1 MFAFFAIWTLL
12 AALILGWWLA
22 DGGEAG
28 PQIIQLDAS
37 ETKTWRTRLEEG
49 AALFRLHFHWAL
61 PWMLLAPYV
70 IWLGTRF
77 PFEPA
82 RWRSRSAALV
92 LTAGVFVFVS
102 QTLRPHVAPR
112 QAVVVMVNYSTS
124 TNHQDMEMRMNA
136 AFRDAPP
143 VRITD
148 RVATLTITNASGT
161 LSDVIRRE
169 ISTLHR
175 DPAEAEDLPSFLKDL
190 RPPPLPL
197 PDGSSLRRW
206 PAVLDAL
213 ACVALLGLAHAG
225 VYHRRYRDR
234 EQQAAAMQARLNE
247 ARLHALQAQLHPHFL
262 FNTLNG
268 IATLLRRDP
277 AAAEEMLTSLSDLL
291 RIALS
296 GSDRQTIPLREEL
309 DFLDRYLAIQQ
320 MRFGDRLRSEQT
332 IAPDTLEC
340 LVPAL
345 VLQPLVENA
354 IRHGIEPSGRPGCVR
369 VTAACTAGELAL
381 TVEDNGLGLAP
392 LAQEKP
398 GTGLGLSNV
407 RERLM
412 ALYGDTHT
420 FRLEQPPA
428 GGAIVH
434 LRIPIRG
441 PAPSS
446 LPAALPSP

>member
-1 MFAFFAIWTLL
+1 M
-12 AALILGWWLA
+12 A
-22 DGGEAG
+22 DGGEDG
-28 PQIIQLDAS
+28 PQIIQLDSS

-49 AALFRLHFHWAL
+49 AALFRLNFHWGFA
-61 PWMLLAPYV
+61 WVLLAPYV
-70 IWLGTRF
+70 VWLGTRF

-82 RWRSRSAALV
+82 RWRSRSGALV
-92 LTAGVFVFVS
+92 LTAAGFVFVS
-102 QTLRPHVAPR
+102 QALRPHLAPR
-112 QAVVVMVNYSTS
+112 QAMVVMVNYSTS
-124 TNHQDMEMRMNA
+124 TNHEDTELLKSA
-136 AFRDAPP
+136 TFRDSPP
-143 VRITD
+143 LRLTN
-148 RVATLTITNASGT
+148 RVATMTITNAYGT

-169 ISTLHR
+169 VSALHS
-175 DPAEAEDLPSFLKDL
+175 DAADSEDLPPFLKEF

-197 PDGSSLRRW
+197 PDASSLRRW

-268 IATLLRRDP
+268 VATLLRRDP

-296 GSDRQTIPLREEL
+296 GSDRQEIPLREEL

-320 MRFGDRLRSEQT
+320 MRFGDRLRSEQA
-332 IAPDTLEC
+332 IAPDSLEC

-369 VTAACTAGELAL
+369 VTAACTAGELVL
-381 TVEDNGLGLAP
+381 TVEDDGLGLNA
-392 LAQEKP
+392 LAQEEP
-398 GTGLGLSNV
+398 GTGLGLANV
-407 RERLM
+407 RERLK
-412 ALYGDTHT
+412 ALYGDAHT

-428 GGAIVH
+428 GGVIVH
-434 LRIPIRG
+434 LRLPIRR
-441 PAPSS
+441 PASSS
-446 LPAALPSP
+446 LPVDRPSP